1 MGYRIKTNTPS
12 SRGMDEAELLSR
24 KDHFLIFIEEN
35 RKAVL
40 GSIFFIVLLAG
51 IGGFLMWQEHRK
63 TQEAW
68 VLDGQAQAVYLD
80 RSVDDLDKSRENIN
94 KAADLYKQIRMEY
107 PRTTP
112 AQSALY
118 FLGNSLMEKEDYAGA
133 IQSYEQFI
141 EEYGRNALLGGLVRQ
156 RLAYAHLLNGDREKA
171 VQEFSTVLGD
181 PGVFN
186 KDQVL
191 FELAKLEESDDAT
204 DKALLRYKELLEKFP
219 TSPYASEAS
228 LRIQVLSPE
237 EQKPTESPEAEATPT
252 KASEEPG
259 STQSDKPETSGESE

>member
-1 MGYRIKTNTPS
+1 MGYRIKTNAPS
-12 SRGMDEAELLSR
+12 GRGMDEAEFLSR
-24 KDHFLIFIEEN
+24 KDHFLIFVEEN

-40 GSIFFIVLLAG
+40 GSLFFIVLVAG

-63 TQEAW
+63 SQEAW

-80 RSVDDLDKSRENIN
+80 RSVDDLDKSRASIN
-94 KAADLYKQIRMEY
+94 KATDLYKQILKEY

-112 AQSALY
+112 AQIALY
-118 FLGNSLMEKEDYAGA
+118 LLGNTLMEKEDYAGA
-133 IQSYEQFI
+133 IQSYEQFL
-141 EEYGRNALLGGLVRQ
+141 EEYGRNTMLGGLVRQ
-156 RLAYAHLLNGDREKA
+156 RLGYAFLLNGDRDKA
-171 VQEFSTVLGD
+171 VELFSTILGD

-191 FELAKLEESDDAT
+191 FELAKLEESDNAT

-237 EQKPTESPEAEATPT
+237 EQKPNESSEAEAIP
-252 KASEEPG
+252 KASQEPE
-259 STQSDKPETSGESE
+259 STQSDEPEKSVESE